1 MYEQDYIMRV
11 IREMVRM
18 ILKLIFNIDTE
29 KVTEDILDRESEREK
44 LHKLLELIENGKI
57 NDAENRLYE
66 LLDKGDSDS
75 LKLALIFYSYLNEKE
90 EDFLVINNFSRE
102 EIKLGLKDV
111 TSKFGYDMTDILD

>member
-75 LKLALIFYSYLNEKE
+75 LKLALIFYSYLN
-90 EDFLVINNFSRE
+90 
-102 EIKLGLKDV
+102 
-111 TSKFGYDMTDILD
+111 